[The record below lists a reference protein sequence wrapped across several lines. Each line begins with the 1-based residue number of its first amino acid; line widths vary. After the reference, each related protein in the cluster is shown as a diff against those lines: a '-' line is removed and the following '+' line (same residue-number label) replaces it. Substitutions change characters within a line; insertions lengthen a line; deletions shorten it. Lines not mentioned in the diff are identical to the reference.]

1 MATRSKRQAKAKNGF
16 DKSNSF
22 DQPDSRNSFCNWCC
36 YWCCCG
42 CCCDKQSSSKIEG
55 QAGNGKQSTHT
66 EMNDGQSAD
75 GQASGRQSAID
86 NATTATNKSNSGQP
100 ASGQQSA
107 NDNKNIAENKGS
119 SGQAFGQQSINDN
132 VTTEKSKG
140 DSGQVLGQ
148 QSANDNATTATNKSN
163 SGQVSDQQSANDI
176 ATTEKRKSSSGQASG
191 QQSANDNATTATNKS
206 NSGQGSDQQSANDI
220 ATTEKNKSTSGQ
232 ASGQQSA
239 NDNAS
244 AKKQSNF
251 GQASGQQSANDSA
264 AKAKNKSSSSGQA
277 SVQLNQKQEHN
288 SESPGVGEKSKND
301 KLLGTSGSSDQDS
314 GKKTGGTEQAVHN
327 SSLKG
332 AVRQEDTKKN
342 GKDLNPR
349 KENNSNLEH
358 SSKEQPKGPPLKNE
372 KDKLLGTSGSSDQ
385 DLGKKTGGTKQPVH
399 NSLPKG
405 DVKIGKDLN
414 PQKGNNS
421 NSEHSLE
428 EQPKGP
434 QLKIEKQKDFGKQPG
449 FKNKD
454 NTNIDTSLPN
464 IVSSARNPSSEQQ
477 KDVPKQAKNI
487 ENQINTRTSSPVIAN
502 SSSLGQGRQILSQ
515 EQQKSVTKPEGI
527 KKDDK
532 NTVPSHVRAEN
543 NIGEASK
550 QQQKIVG

>member
-16 DKSNSF
+16 DKSNSL
-22 DQPDSRNSFCNWCC
+22 DQPDSRKSFCNWCC
-36 YWCCCG
+36 YWCCCC

-75 GQASGRQSAID
+75 GS
-86 NATTATNKSNSGQP
+86 ATTPNKSSSGQV
-100 ASGQQSA
+100 SGQQSA
-107 NDNKNIAENKGS
+107 NG
-119 SGQAFGQQSINDN
+119 
-132 VTTEKSKG
+132 
-140 DSGQVLGQ
+140 
-148 QSANDNATTATNKSN
+148 NASTATNQSN
-163 SGQVSDQQSANDI
+163 SGQISDRQSANDI
-176 ATTEKRKSSSGQASG
+176 ATTEKRKSSSGEASG
-191 QQSANDNATTATNKS
+191 QQSANENATTATNKS

-251 GQASGQQSANDSA
+251 GQVSGQQSANDSA

-301 KLLGTSGSSDQDS
+301 KLLGTSGSCDQDS

-405 DVKIGKDLN
+405 DVKNGKDLN

-434 QLKIEKQKDFGKQPG
+434 QLKIKKQKDFGKQPG

-477 KDVPKQAKNI
+477 KDVPKQAENI
-487 ENQINTRTSSPVIAN
+487 ENQINTRTSSPVIVN
-502 SSSLGQGRQILSQ
+502 SSSLGQGGQILSQ
-515 EQQKSVTKPEGI
+515 EQQKSVTKPDGI

-543 NIGEASK
+543 SIGEASK